1 MQDFNIR
8 WSFEIVYSIFCDF
21 KLPDLLIPSIQ
32 VLADHIDRYIWPG
45 AMPSTVENNVKIMLE
60 DIFYNDKDIEAA
72 LKDAEAAINEDLEYS
87 DFVSQEPMYKF
98 ASEAIG

>member
-1 MQDFNIR
+1 MKKSLQEDA
-8 WSFEIVYSIFCDF
+8 
-21 KLPDLLIPSIQ
+21 DLLAIPSIQ